1 VATPHVLRDSW
12 VNDDASARDQL
23 VMKLNTLL
31 GGRPAILPGCEFY
44 WASDA
49 LELLERPDAPL
60 TTLNRSRY
68 LLVEFA
74 SGVAPRGFAD
84 VLHELAINGVS
95 ALIAHPERN
104 PLFVRDPDRLAAYV
118 RDGAVVQITAGSLL
132 GDFGRWARDA
142 CHEFFR
148 RRLVHVIASD
158 AHSVDRRPPRLSEAR
173 EMVRHSWGA
182 EAEEALFVANPEAI
196 VASQPLPWQ
205 PD

>member
-1 VATPHVLRDSW
+1 VLRGSW
-12 VNDDASARDQL
+12 VNDDPSVRDQL

-31 GGRPAILPGCEFY
+31 GGAPAILPGCEFF

-49 LELLERPDAPL
+49 LDLLERPNTPL

-74 SGVAPRGFAD
+74 PGLPPRGFED
-84 VLHELAINGVS
+84 VLHELAIQGVFTV
-95 ALIAHPERN
+95 IAHPERN
-104 PLFVRDPDRLAAYV
+104 PYFVDEPGRLEEIV
-118 RDGAVVQITAGSLL
+118 RQGAVVQVTAGSLL

-142 CHEFFR
+142 ALEFFR
-148 RRLVHVIASD
+148 RGLVHVVASD
-158 AHSVDRRPPRLSEAR
+158 AHSVARRPPRQSDAR
-173 EMVRHSWGA
+173 ELVLRTWGA

-205 PD
+205 PA